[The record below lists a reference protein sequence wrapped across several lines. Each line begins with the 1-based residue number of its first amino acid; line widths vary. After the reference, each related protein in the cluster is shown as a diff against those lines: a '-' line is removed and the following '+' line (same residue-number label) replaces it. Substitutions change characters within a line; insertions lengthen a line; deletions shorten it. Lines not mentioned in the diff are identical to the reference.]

1 MQAARPEKPVR
12 QVQFVTKVSKFCN
25 LRCKYCYE
33 FAELGRRE
41 RMEPEQLRQ
50 MYTHMRDYYVRRD
63 EADGMRTV
71 VHIVWHGGEP
81 LMIEPEFFWRTF
93 ADQREIFGDALEVS
107 NSVQTNLTVLDDER
121 IRLLRD
127 GFDSV
132 GVSIDLFSGLRVNIG
147 GRDQQSTV
155 VDNMQRL
162 EDEGIPYGCI
172 TVLTRANMPRLDDI
186 FRFYERSGVGFRIL
200 PLFDGA
206 YADQHES
213 YDITVPQIVEALNRL
228 TDLWLAS
235 DNPVRIA
242 PLDGHLQIVLRH
254 LDPEAPRN
262 YYNQREWLPVIVV
275 NTPGDIYTYG
285 DPYEDPEWS
294 LGNIFTT
301 ALGELLSGP
310 RFDASATAAETR
322 MAANCLNCKFFGA
335 CAGALI
341 ANNRDNVHTVI
352 DGVGICDVERQV
364 LEHIETRLRASDLF
378 DPDGRIR
385 ELAPAVQPVA

>member
-1 MQAARPEKPVR
+1 MSERPER

-41 RMEPEQLRQ
+41 RMDPAQLRQ
-50 MYTHMRDYYVRRD
+50 MYTHMRDYFTARD
-63 EADGMRTV
+63 EADGMRTTV
-71 VHIVWHGGEP
+71 RIVWHGGEP
-81 LMIEPEFFWRTF
+81 LMIEPEFYWQTL
-93 ADQREIFGDALEVS
+93 ADQREIFGDALKVG
-107 NSVQTNLTVLDDER
+107 NTVQTNLTVLDDER

-147 GRDQQSTV
+147 GRDQQSAV

-162 EDEGIPYGCI
+162 NEEGVPFGCI
-172 TVLTRANMPRLDDI
+172 TVLTRSNMPRLDDI
-186 FRFYERSGVGFRIL
+186 FRFYERTGVGFRIL

-206 YADQHES
+206 YTDQHES
-213 YDITVPQIVEALNRL
+213 YDITIPQIVDSLNRL
-228 TDLWLAS
+228 TELWLTS
-235 DNPVRIA
+235 ENPVHIA
-242 PLDGHLQIVLRH
+242 PLDTHLETVLRH
-254 LDPEAPRN
+254 LDPEAPRV

-275 NTPGDIYTYG
+275 NTPGDIYSYG

-301 ALGELLSGP
+301 SLGEMLSGP

-335 CAGALI
+335 CSGAPV
-341 ANNRDNVHTVI
+341 ANNRDNIHSSV
-352 DGVGICDVERQV
+352 DGVGVCDVERQV
-364 LEHIETRLRASDLF
+364 LDYIDTRLRSTDLF
-378 DPDGRIR
+378 DPSGHIR
-385 ELAPAVQPVA
+385 ELTPSVQPVA